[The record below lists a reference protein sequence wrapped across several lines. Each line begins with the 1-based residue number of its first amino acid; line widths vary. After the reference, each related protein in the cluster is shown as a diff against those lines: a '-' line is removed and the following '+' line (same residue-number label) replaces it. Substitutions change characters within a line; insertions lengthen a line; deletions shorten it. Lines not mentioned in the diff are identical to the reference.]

1 MNIYET
7 DQINQPKI
15 ETEQDIKE
23 LALRYL
29 DKYQPSKKDLKL
41 YLFRKIQ
48 ANPYQL
54 IPKNEIMTKIQS
66 VVDDLEN
73 LNVLNDE
80 LYSELKSKKFLKRG
94 YSINKIRMQF
104 NKQRVLMPSY

>member
-29 DKYQPSKKDLKL
+29 DKYQPSKR
-41 YLFRKIQ
+41 F
-48 ANPYQL
+48 
-54 IPKNEIMTKIQS
+54 EI
-66 VVDDLEN
+66 VP
-73 LNVLNDE
+73 
-80 LYSELKSKKFLKRG
+80 F
-94 YSINKIRMQF
+94 
-104 NKQRVLMPSY
+104 